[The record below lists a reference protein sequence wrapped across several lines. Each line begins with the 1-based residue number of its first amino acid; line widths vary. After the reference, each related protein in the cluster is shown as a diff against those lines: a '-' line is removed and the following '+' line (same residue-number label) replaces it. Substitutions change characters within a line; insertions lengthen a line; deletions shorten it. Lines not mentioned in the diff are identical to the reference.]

1 MGHILFLWLLY
12 SIFFPTA
19 ILYDSQRVGRLEEV
33 TLKVKKAQDLHCHYK
48 VILLF
53 YFLWQS
59 LDVAIFSLTIQ

>member
-12 SIFFPTA
+12 SIFLPTA
-19 ILYDSQRVGRLEEV
+19 ILYDSQHVGTLEEV
-33 TLKVKKAQDLHCHYK
+33 TLKAKKTQDLLCRYK

-59 LDVAIFSLTIQ
+59 FDVAIFSLTIQ